1 MKGCFFL
8 KIKDFYA
15 RKKPVVSF
23 EVFPPKKDSGIQAV
37 MNVLERLPKLHPD
50 FISVTYGAGGGAQ
63 SSKTRDIAASL
74 KRVHHTEPL
83 AHLTCVGASR
93 ESIRASAQAL
103 KESGIENIMA
113 LRGDLPEGDA
123 LSGDFAHAVDLIRA
137 LKSDGAFC
145 VGAACYP
152 EGHLEC
158 DDAYRDLVYLREKQ
172 DAGADFLVTQL
183 FFDNDLFYRFLE
195 DVKKVGVSIPISAGI
210 MPIFSRSQIERMIFM
225 CGVSLPSAI
234 IRLLYKYEHDPESLK
249 QAGIAYAVDQMEQLI
264 RGGADGVHIYTMNQP
279 ETAVQAIER
288 CHQLGLRR

>member
-1 MKGCFFL
+1 VFCL
-8 KIKDFYA
+8 KIKDLYLL
-15 RKKPVVSF
+15 KKPVVSF

-37 MNVLERLPKLHPD
+37 MDALEQLSELQPD

-74 KRVHHTEPL
+74 KHTHHTEPL
-83 AHLTCVGASR
+83 AHLTCVGASA
-93 ESIRASAQAL
+93 ESIRMAAKAL
-103 KESGIENIMA
+103 KENGIENIMA
-113 LRGDLPEGDA
+113 LRGDLPEGEI
-123 LSGDFAHAVDLIRA
+123 LSRDFVHATDLIRE
-137 LKSDGAFC
+137 LKADGAFC
-145 VGAACYP
+145 IGAACYP

-183 FFDNDLFYRFLE
+183 FFDNNLFYRFLE
-195 DVKKVGVSIPISAGI
+195 DVKKVGVTIPISAGI

-279 ETAVQAIER
+279 ETAAQAMER
-288 CHQLGLRR
+288 CRTLGLRR